1 MNNEVRNYASSKTTP
16 LLPFFHETLMY
27 RVFGDGSSCDNY
39 SRMGPVLLFHLSFLM
54 KKNGGSCEGFERKSC
69 TFVVDMSTMILST
82 S

>member
-27 RVFGDGSSCDNY
+27 RVFGDGSSCSNY

-54 KKNGGSCEGFERKSC
+54 KKMEG
-69 TFVVDMSTMILST
+69 VVRDLREKVVPL
-82 S
+82 